1 MDDSNR
7 TNIDQI
13 ILKHIDNEEI
23 SDFYFVAN
31 GLPAMRHKNEI
42 FFISNEKITEE
53 DIKSFLE
60 NQNIKIESI
69 PFDFGITY
77 HNKRFRCNLDKRWQG
92 WDLTIRV
99 LPSRIKTLDEL
110 KLPKY
115 LYNIMDNKHG
125 FVLICGPTGSGK
137 STTLASLI
145 NYVNEKYSKKI
156 VMLEDPIEY
165 IITEKNS
172 IICQR
177 EIEPGG
183 SFFPGLRFAMRQRPD
198 IIVVGEIRDHE
209 TALVALQAAET
220 GHLVLSTLHT
230 YSVEQTLIRFVDM
243 FPDEAKSDI
252 KSSLSATL
260 KAIVIQRLIRGK
272 NQQIKPAYEVCFV
285 TRPISQTIRVG
296 KFQQIKNLMLNS
308 EGSVPFEESLKK
320 LIEEGHI
327 SYEEAEKYID
337 DKTVL

>member
-1 MDDSNR
+1 VDSSNR
-7 TNIDQI
+7 SFIETC
-13 ILKHIDNEEI
+13 ILRHLDNEEI
-23 SDFYFVAN
+23 SDFYFAT
-31 GLPAMRHKNEI
+31 GSMPAIRRKDEI
-42 FFISNEKITEE
+42 YFIEEKKVTNE
-53 DIKSFLE
+53 DIEYFLGS
-60 NQNIKIESI
+60 QCVSIKNI

-77 HNKRFRCNLDKRWQG
+77 NGKRFRCNLDKRWQG

-99 LPSRIKTLDEL
+99 LPSRIRTLDEL
-110 KLPKY
+110 LLPKY
-115 LYNIMDNKHG
+115 LYNVMENKHG
-125 FVLICGPTGSGK
+125 FVLVCGPTGSGK

-156 VMLEDPIEY
+156 IMLEDPIEY
-165 IITEKNS
+165 IITEKKS
-172 IICQR
+172 VICQR

-183 SFFPGLRFAMRQRPD
+183 SFFSGLRFAVRQRPD

-230 YSVEQTLIRFVDM
+230 YSVEQTLTRFVDM

-252 KSSLSATL
+252 RSSLSATL
-260 KAIVIQRLIRGK
+260 KAIIVQRLIRGK
-272 NQQIKPAYEVCFV
+272 SQQIKPACEICFV
-285 TRPISQTIRVG
+285 TRPISQAIRAG

-308 EGSVPFEESLKK
+308 EGSIPFEESLRK
-320 LIEEGHI
+320 LIEGGHI